1 MILLLELQRYA
12 QENDVLK
19 EYIIFYASGQPQGD
33 SLRSDL
39 LKIINY
45 CNCLQED
52 SFKSIVGQFFSATHL
67 RATYL
72 FQADVSHT
80 NLSQADLSRTYLVQ
94 TNLNAA

>member
-12 QENDVLK
+12 QENHVFL
-19 EYIIFYASGQPQGD
+19 EYIIFYRYGQPQGD

-39 LKIINY
+39 LKIFNY

-72 FQADVSHT
+72 FQEDLSHT
-80 NLSQADLSRTYLVQ
+80 NLRQADLSHSYLLQ
-94 TNLNAA
+94 TNLSGA

>member
-1 MILLLELQRYA
+1 MILLLELQRYT
-12 QENDVLK
+12 QENHVFL
-19 EYIIFYASGQPQGD
+19 EYIIFYASGQPQAD

-67 RATYL
+67 RASYL

-80 NLSQADLSRTYLVQ
+80 NLSQADLSRTYLLK
-94 TNLNAA
+94 TNLSAA